1 MGREVFR
8 FCVNVVL
15 FVCFIAFGI
24 AHDIKTGRIEISP
37 TWNPW
42 KPLDL
47 TLANTPVQN
56 WKINRAKEN
65 SAQCFAALSQVSK
78 ITSFP
83 DFTPSPTC
91 GIVGGVEVT
100 GIGAVQLDPF
110 KTRCALAMELYLWEQ
125 NSVRPAAHEILGT
138 DLKKLEHFGS
148 YSCRK
153 IAGSRRWSKHA
164 RAEAIDIAG
173 FHLADGRHVT
183 LLTGWNGKADERKFL
198 RRIRDGACER
208 FGGVLSP
215 DYNAAHADH
224 FHFDFSRWGF
234 CR

>member
-1 MGREVFR
+1 V
-8 FCVNVVL
+8 
-15 FVCFIAFGI
+15 A
-24 AHDIKTGRIEISP
+24 
-37 TWNPW
+37 
-42 KPLDL
+42 
-47 TLANTPVQN
+47 
-56 WKINRAKEN
+56 
-65 SAQCFAALSQVSK
+65 
-78 ITSFP
+78 
-83 DFTPSPTC
+83 
-91 GIVGGVEVT
+91 

-125 NSVRPAAHEILGT
+125 NSVRPAAHE
-138 DLKKLEHFGS
+138 
-148 YSCRK
+148 
-153 IAGSRRWSKHA
+153 
-164 RAEAIDIAG
+164 G